1 MHSMV
6 ARKDFNRYMM
16 PVYKPAGFIP
26 VKAKGSIVW
35 DKKNKKYIDFASG
48 IAVSSLGHCH
58 PDLNKA
64 LMDQSKK
71 IWHLSNLLTNEPA
84 LRLAKIFCKHTF
96 AEKVFFSNSGAEA
109 VEAAIK
115 TARKYAYVNISKKKN
130 EVVAFSDAF
139 HGRTMMAIAL
149 NGSDRFVEGYGPMP
163 GGIKHHQFNEI
174 KGLEKTINKNTA
186 AVVIELVQGEAGII
200 KAQKAFIQK
209 IKKLCKQHKALI
221 VIDEVQSGA
230 GRTGTLFAY
239 EQFGIKPDIMCCAKG
254 IGGGIPIGAV
264 LTSSKIADCM
274 QLGSHGSTFGGN
286 PLACAVAEKVMT
298 LLSKKTLLNGVK
310 KKEKLFV
317 AGLKEINEEFQCF
330 EEIRSSGLW
339 IGCKLKV
346 QDGFNLD
353 TMMQACYERGLMIL
367 KANNNTIRIAPSLI
381 IEDALILKGLKVLK
395 SAIQAQLHPQH

>member
-1 MHSMV
+1 MVFMV

-16 PVYKPAGFIP
+16 PVYKPAEFIP
-26 VKAKGSIVW
+26 SKAKGSFVW
-35 DKKNKKYIDFASG
+35 DKQKKKYIDFASG

-58 PDLNKA
+58 PELNKA
-64 LMDQSKK
+64 LLEQSKK
-71 IWHLSNLLTNEPA
+71 IWHLSNVLTNEPA
-84 LRLAKIFCKHTF
+84 LKLAKILCNKTF

-109 VEAAIK
+109 IEGAIK
-115 TARKYAYVNISKKKN
+115 TARKHAYVNISKKKN
-130 EVVAFSDAF
+130 GIVAFSDAF

-149 NGSDRFVEGYGPMP
+149 NGSDRFVEGFGPMP
-163 GGIKHHQFNEI
+163 GGITHHPYNET
-174 KGLEKTINKNTA
+174 KNLEKAINKNTA

-200 KAQKAFIQK
+200 KAKRDFIQK
-209 IKKLCKQHKALI
+209 IKRLCKVHKALI
-221 VIDEVQSGA
+221 IVDEVQSGA

-254 IGGGIPIGAV
+254 IGGGIPIGAI
-264 LTSSKIADCM
+264 LTSTKIAECM

-310 KKEKLFV
+310 KKEAIFV
-317 AGLKEINEEFQCF
+317 EELKNINNEFKCF

-339 IGCKLKV
+339 IGCKLNV
-346 QDGFNLD
+346 QENFNLD
-353 TMMQACYERGLMIL
+353 TMMSACYAKGLMIL

-381 IEDALILKGLKVLK
+381 IEDKVIRQGLKILR
-395 SAIQAQLHPQH
+395 SAIQEQLQHQQ

>member
-26 VKAKGSIVW
+26 SKAKGSIVW

-58 PDLNKA
+58 PELNKA
-64 LMDQSKK
+64 LADQSKK

-130 EVVAFSDAF
+130 EIVAFSDAF

-149 NGSDRFVEGYGPMP
+149 NGSDRFIEGYGPMP
-163 GGIKHHQFNEI
+163 GGIKHHQFNEV

-317 AGLKEINEEFQCF
+317 AGLKEINIEFQCF

-381 IEDALILKGLKVLK
+381 IEDALILKGLRVLK
-395 SAIQAQLHPQH
+395 SAIQAQLHPRH

>member
-26 VKAKGSIVW
+26 VKAKGSIVR

-310 KKEKLFV
+310 KKEKLFI